1 MSDTVS
7 GLPRRG
13 RNSSDTLGLRHP
25 ACPGRF
31 PCLQHDSTP
40 HHDLI
45 CADEADV
52 LTLQSSHSS
61 QQAHVNSLLFTR
73 SFIAFVHSPIH
84 PSLPPSLHP
93 SSQPAISIH
102 PPILPSSIHPSSQP
116 PTPPTHPPCL
126 HPSLPPCIQPA
137 KLVASQAASKQD
149 SPSAQSSLPQRDPHP
164 CFTTVT
170 CQDRRPRPL

>member
-1 MSDTVS
+1 MSMYRHGTNVWLRRTKRGALVSDTVS

-45 CADEADV
+45 CADEADEADV

-116 PTPPTHPPCL
+116 PTRPHPPHPPTHHVSIHPFL
-126 HPSLPPCIQPA
+126 HASSQPN
-137 KLVASQAASKQD
+137 L
-149 SPSAQSSLPQRDPHP
+149 
-164 CFTTVT
+164 
-170 CQDRRPRPL
+170 